1 MPVHG
6 RLDHNALM
14 IEKKYLGIDL
24 GAGSVRIMLG
34 TIDEGRLRLEEA
46 HRFPNDPVRLGDTL
60 YWDFPRIFAGVL
72 EGIRAGAD
80 LAGGEVHGIGVD
92 SWGVDFG
99 LLDRRGDLL
108 ANPVHYRDARTDGAM
123 EEFLSRIPRD
133 RVFAETGIQ
142 FLSLNTLYQ
151 IAVLSR
157 MSPDLLAVAG
167 KLLLVA
173 DLVAYFLT
181 GRAAAEMTL
190 ASTTQLWNP
199 LERVWS
205 GRLAEAAGLPPGILP
220 DLVPPGTV
228 LGPLR
233 PEIAAAAGLRAAPP
247 VIATASH
254 DTAAAVAA
262 VPAEGERSW
271 AYLSSG
277 TWSLIGVEL
286 DSPLLEDRA
295 LERNFTNE
303 AGVGGTTRF
312 LRNLNGLWLVRECR
326 RRWEREGEALD
337 YEQLAELADAAG
349 PARSFIQPSHP
360 SFFAPGD
367 MPEAIRDYTRLT
379 GQDVPGTPGESVR
392 CAIESLAFS
401 YREVVDD
408 LRDVAGI
415 AVDRVHLVGGGSR
428 DRLHAQLTAD
438 ALGVPVIAGPVE
450 ATAAGNILVQAM
462 ATGLVRSRAEI
473 RDIVRRSCEPR
484 IHDPRPGKDREEK
497 YEAFRKL
504 PRA

>member
-1 MPVHG
+1 MV
-6 RLDHNALM
+6 
-14 IEKKYLGIDL
+14 EKKYLGIDL

-46 HRFPNDPVRLGDTL
+46 HRFPNEPVRLGGTL

-72 EGIRAGAD
+72 DGIRAGAE
-80 LAGGEVHGIGVD
+80 LAGGEVDGIGVD

-108 ANPVHYRDARTDGAM
+108 ANPVHYRDARTEGVM
-123 EEFLSRIPRD
+123 EEMLSRIPRE
-133 RVFAETGIQ
+133 RIFGETGIQ

-151 IAVLSR
+151 LAALSR
-157 MSPDLLAVAG
+157 RSPDLLAIAG
-167 KLLLVA
+167 KLLLIA

-181 GRAAAEMTL
+181 GRAASESTL

-199 LERVWS
+199 LERTWS
-205 GRLAEAAGLPPGILP
+205 SWLAEAAGAPPGILP

-228 LGPLR
+228 LAPLR
-233 PEIAAAAGLRAAPP
+233 PEIARAAGLRTPPP

-254 DTAAAVAA
+254 DTAAAIAA
-262 VPAEGERSW
+262 VPAEGDRSW

-286 DSPLLEDRA
+286 DAPLLAARA
-295 LERNFTNE
+295 LEQNFTNE
-303 AGVGGTTRF
+303 AGVGETTRF

-326 RRWEREGEALD
+326 RRWEQGGAALD
-337 YEQLAELADAAG
+337 YSRLGELAAAAG
-349 PARSFIQPSHP
+349 PARSFIRPSHP

-367 MPEAIRDYTRLT
+367 MPEAIREYTRRT
-379 GQDVPGTPGESVR
+379 GQDIPATPGECVR
-392 CAIESLAFS
+392 CALESLAFS

-428 DRLHAQLTAD
+428 DALHAQLTAD
-438 ALGVPVIAGPVE
+438 ALGVPVLAGPVE
-450 ATAAGNILVQAM
+450 ATTAGNILVQAM
-462 ATGLVRSRAEI
+462 ATGVVRSRAEI
-473 RDIVRRSCEPR
+473 RDIVRRSFEPR
-484 IHDPRPGKDREEK
+484 VHDPRPAEQGEDREEK
-497 YEAFRKL
+497 YEAFRRL